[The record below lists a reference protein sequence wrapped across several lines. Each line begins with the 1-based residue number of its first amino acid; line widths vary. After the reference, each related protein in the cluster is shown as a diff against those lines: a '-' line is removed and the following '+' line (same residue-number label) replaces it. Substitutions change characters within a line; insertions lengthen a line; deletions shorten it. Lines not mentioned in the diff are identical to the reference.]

1 MTISIIKATEE
12 MCEELAQIKKQVWQ
26 TTYAQIYPAD
36 KIDNFDNIKHA
47 EKFKKYVLAKDIE
60 LFVAMIDSKI
70 VGYVAVGQSP
80 HRKEKQIEIVL
91 LYLLKEFQ
99 CKGFGKIMFEF
110 AKNKIKQTGAK
121 QFFVS
126 CNKFNHNAQKFYEKM
141 GGKIIH
147 IDEDN
152 EDKSLPQITFLYEI

>member
-1 MTISIIKATEE
+1 MKSTVDYYNKTANE
-12 MCEELAQIKKQVWQ
+12 W
-26 TTYAQIYPAD
+26 
-36 KIDNFDNIKHA
+36 A
-47 EKFKKYVLAKDIE
+47 E
-60 LFVAMIDSKI
+60 S
-70 VGYVAVGQSP
+70 GYSNAPDVPS
-80 HRKEKQIEIVL
+80 
-91 LYLLKEFQ
+91 
-99 CKGFGKIMFEF
+99 MFEF

>member
-1 MTISIIKATEE
+1 M
-12 MCEELAQIKKQVWQ
+12 KKSL
-26 TTYAQIYPAD
+26 
-36 KIDNFDNIKHA
+36 
-47 EKFKKYVLAKDIE
+47 KKYINSQDLK
-60 LFVAMIDSKI
+60 L
-70 VGYVAVGQSP
+70 YVAVLEKKIIGYTAVGKSP